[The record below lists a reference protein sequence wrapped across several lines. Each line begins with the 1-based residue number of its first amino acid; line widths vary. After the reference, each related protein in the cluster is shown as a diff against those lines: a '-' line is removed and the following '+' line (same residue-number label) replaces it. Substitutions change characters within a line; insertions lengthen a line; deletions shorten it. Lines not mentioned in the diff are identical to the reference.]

1 MATFR
6 SRVLLPTL
14 LFIGNHRIAF
24 RVIVLIGVVLTIAD
38 AFVFERS
45 EIHTLVGH
53 TAIGL
58 GLAAMLLLVESADEP
73 RTED

>member
-6 SRVLLPTL
+6 NRVLLPTL

-24 RVIVLIGVVLTIAD
+24 RVIVLLGVILTIAD

>member
-6 SRVLLPTL
+6 NRVLLPTL
-14 LFIGNHRIAF
+14 LFIGNHRITF
-24 RVIVLIGVVLTIAD
+24 RVIVLIGVILTIAD

-58 GLAAMLLLVESADEP
+58 GLAAMLLLVESANDP

>member
-1 MATFR
+1 VATFR
-6 SRVLLPTL
+6 NRVLLPTL

-24 RVIVLIGVVLTIAD
+24 RVIVLIGVILTIAD

>member
-6 SRVLLPTL
+6 NRVLLPTL
-14 LFIGNHRIAF
+14 LFIGNHRFAF
-24 RVIVLIGVVLTIAD
+24 RVIVLIGVLLTIAD

-58 GLAAMLLLVESADEP
+58 GLAAMLLLVESANEP

>member
-6 SRVLLPTL
+6 NRVLLPTL
-14 LFIGNHRIAF
+14 LFIRNHRIAF
-24 RVIVLIGVVLTIAD
+24 RVIVLIGVILTIAD

-58 GLAAMLLLVESADEP
+58 GLAAMLLLVETANEP

>member
-1 MATFR
+1 MSTFR
-6 SRVLLPTL
+6 NKILLPSL

>member
-6 SRVLLPTL
+6 NRVLLPTL

-24 RVIVLIGVVLTIAD
+24 RVIVLIGVILTIAD